1 VRKKK
6 AKLRERKKKPATK
19 ANQAAILKER
29 FEAEFAQAVKTA
41 HAYVENPERLQAL
54 FDDAAKEAATMPKE
68 PFAEMWPY
76 FQAMLRLIRAYYRRE
91 YRNVS
96 LQNLVMIV
104 GAIIYILNPF
114 DLIPDWIAG
123 LGFADDA
130 VVLAFAVRQ
139 TRQTLDDFMAWEI
152 GSRDRPAP

>member
-76 FQAMLRLIRAYYRRE
+76 FQAMLRLIRAYSRGQYCD
-91 YRNVS
+91 VTDDT
-96 LQNLVMIV
+96 LVVIIA
-104 GAIIYILNPF
+104 AIIYAVNPL
-114 DLIPDWIAG
+114 DVIPDALPA
-123 LGFADDA
+123 LGYLDDA
-130 VVLAFAVRQ
+130 TVIALAVRRS
-139 TRQTLDDFMAWEI
+139 RQALDDFMTWETT
-152 GSRDRPAP
+152 AL